1 MVWVVQLTD
10 SEGNV
15 LYSSG
20 LSSSGTRVVCA
31 SALEA
36 ETFDTEAK
44 ARSMFF
50 WIHRNVD
57 LQRFDLKAV
66 SLSEPDRDRGVSAPW
81 MRPAIALRRLTG
93 GHTRTR

>member
-1 MVWVVQLTD
+1 MAWVVQLTD

-20 LSSSGTRVVCA
+20 LSSSGTRVVC
-31 SALEA
+31 SAAIEA
-36 ETFDTEAK
+36 ETFDSEAK

-50 WIHRNVD
+50 WIHRNAD

-66 SLSEPDRDRGVSAPW
+66 SLPAFDQDGVASTPL
-81 MRPAIALRRLTG
+81 MKSGIALRGLLG

>member
-20 LSSSGTRVVCA
+20 LSSSGTREVCA
-31 SALEA
+31 AAVEA
-36 ETFDTEAK
+36 ETFDSEAK

-50 WIHRNVD
+50 WIHRNAD

-66 SLSEPDRDRGVSAPW
+66 ALAAATEEQGASAPLLKSL
-81 MRPAIALRRLTG
+81 IARRKSSG
-93 GHTRTR
+93 AHTRTR